1 MSDLSPA
8 AQAILTA
15 VTQRQYSCDPIDV
28 PEATGRIKY
37 EAAAVL
43 RAAADQGKAMEI
55 PFSVVT
61 DWEKVKGSCASFYAA
76 AEWGYYQALKE
87 QRAIADELEAQ

>member
-1 MSDLSPA
+1 MSVLSPA
-8 AQAILTA
+8 AQAAWTA
-15 VTQRQYSCDPIDV
+15 YETADCDPYFVD
-28 PEATGRIKY
+28 PRKAGL
-37 EAAAVL
+37 AAAL

-76 AEWGYYQALKE
+76 AEWGYYQALRE
-87 QRAIADELEAQ
+87 QRAIADELEGHA

>member
-1 MSDLSPA
+1 MTDLSPA
-8 AQAILTA
+8 AQSVLDA
-15 VTQRQYSCDPIDV
+15 
-28 PEATGRIKY
+28 ATEGFWRSSSNS
-37 EAAAVL
+37 ERDGAAAAL

-61 DWEKVKGSCASFYAA
+61 DWEKVKGPCASFYAA